1 MSHAEQQIAQP
12 TPPLDDAQREKLLLE
27 HLPQVQYIA
36 RRIHDRLPPQV
47 LLEDLVHAGILGLMD
62 AVRKYDPGK
71 NVQLK
76 HYAEFRIRG
85 AILDSLRQVDWSPRA
100 LRRQARR
107 LEQAIADCKGRLG
120 RDPSETEIAAELKI
134 SLENLQQL
142 LGDLRGLDIGS
153 LQTDSNE
160 SSGDEVPQ
168 PRAVG
173 EENDPYQQ
181 ALRSEMNGLLERAV
195 GELPERERQVL
206 ALYHYEELTMKEVGA
221 VLKIG
226 ESRVSQ
232 IHTAALLRL
241 RVRMRE
247 LIESS
252 SVRNRRLA
260 PVTGGAQAKS
270 AVEMNAWKKS

>member
-1 MSHAEQQIAQP
+1 MTSQAGMQM
-12 TPPLDDAQREKLLLE
+12 DDPRREKVLLE

-47 LLEDLVHAGILGLMD
+47 LLEDLVHAGILGLID
-62 AVRKYDPGK
+62 AVKKYDPSK

-107 LEQAIADCKGRLG
+107 LEQAILSCKARLG
-120 RDPSETEIAAELKI
+120 RDPSEPEIAAELQI

-153 LQTDSNE
+153 LQADT
-160 SSGDEVPQ
+160 GDGMEEEGALH
-168 PRAVG
+168 RAERE
-173 EENDPYQQ
+173 EENPYHQ
-181 ALRSEMNGLLERAV
+181 ALRSEMNGLLERAI

-206 ALYHYEELTMKEVGA
+206 ALYHFEELTMKEVGE
-221 VLKIG
+221 VMGIG

-247 LIESS
+247 MLDAKPSPANGRKAVGVPVPRSS
-252 SVRNRRLA
+252 KVLA
-260 PVTGGAQAKS
+260 
-270 AVEMNAWKKS
+270 